1 LSAGIDEILPPL
13 IVIVGVKER
22 SETTG
27 ENMFPE
33 SISTRVLDSTN
44 MQDAFSTP
52 TSTFTSISVL
62 PYATVIRT
70 IPVESHVIV
79 KLPLVEDW
87 SEPKSTYPMSA
98 EVLAVPVAS

>member
-1 LSAGIDEILPPL
+1 MLPPL
-13 IVIVGVKER
+13 IVIVGVKVR

-27 ENMFPE
+27 ENTLPE
-33 SISTRVLDSTN
+33 RISTVVLDSTN
-44 MQDAFSTP
+44 MQDAFSVP

-87 SEPKSTYPMSA
+87 SEPKST
-98 EVLAVPVAS
+98 

>member
-1 LSAGIDEILPPL
+1 MLPPL

-27 ENMFPE
+27 ENISPE
-33 SISTRVLDSTN
+33 RISTVVLTTPA
-44 MQDAFSTP
+44 QAFAWNAL

-87 SEPKSTYPMSA
+87 SEPKSTYPMRA
-98 EVLAVPVAS
+98 EVLDVPVES